1 MLIGVA
7 MATVAALIVAGIL
20 VAAGL
25 VAPAVAAHVAFAIGI
40 VPLILAAMTHF
51 VPVLTRTG
59 GSAGP
64 VRYFPLVAQGGGLL
78 AVLAMHGTLPHAFLH
93 MAAAV
98 DLVLAL
104 WLAVWIR
111 ARARACLGA
120 PHPGWRWY
128 GMALIAL
135 SLALFCILLMP
146 LFPAAHLALRLGHLH
161 LNVLGLVGLAAFG
174 TLPVLLPTALGRPDR
189 AATQWLVV
197 RLRWLGGGALAGA
210 AAGMASV
217 TAFDFLVS
225 PLAALAAALLLV
237 PALVLAIQWVRGFGL
252 QALRTDGASASLLAA
267 VIGWGVLVVSGFGH
281 ALGFWPARPA
291 IAGFAVGFLLPLV
304 TGALTQLLPVW
315 RYPGV
320 TRPER
325 LAMRQRLA
333 RTGVW
338 RAFLFVLAG
347 GLVALQVP
355 IAGPLLALFGLLIF
369 IVALFQSWRA

>member
-1 MLIGVA
+1 MLLGVA
-7 MATVAALIVAGIL
+7 MTTVAALMAAAIL
-20 VAAGL
+20 MAAG
-25 VAPAVAAHVAFAIGI
+25 VATPAVAAHVAFAIGI
-40 VPLILAAMTHF
+40 VPLILAAITHF

-59 GSAGP
+59 GSTGP

-78 AVLAMHGTLPHAFLH
+78 AVLAMHGILPHAFLH
-93 MAAAV
+93 AAAAV

-104 WLAVWIR
+104 GLAVWVR

-135 SLALFCILLMP
+135 SLALLCILLMP
-146 LFPAAHLALRLGHLH
+146 VFPAAHMALRLGHLH
-161 LNVLGLVGLAAFG
+161 FNVLGLVGLAAFG

-189 AATQWLVV
+189 AAGQWMIVQ
-197 RLRWLGGGALAGA
+197 LRWLAGGALAGA
-210 AAGMASV
+210 AAGIASA
-217 TAFDFLVS
+217 TAFDFLVV

-237 PALVLAIQWVRGFGL
+237 PALALTTQWVRGFGL
-252 QALRTDGASASLLAA
+252 RALGTDGASASLVAA
-267 VIGWGVLVVSGFGH
+267 VIGWGVLVASGLGH

-291 IAGFAVGFLLPLV
+291 IAGFAAGFLLPLV

-333 RTGVW
+333 RTGVL

-355 IAGPLLALFGLLIF
+355 IAGPLLALLGLLIF